1 VSLKESITEPIARP
15 GLVSSNKHPVNL
27 LHVIDGLGIG
37 GAEMLVVTLLK
48 NLKGYNLHLIVL
60 GKPDTLAK
68 ELPVSC
74 KITILNFKTY
84 RDIPSCAF
92 FIRKYIKRNHV
103 DIVHSHLYWS
113 NITARFATPKRIP
126 LYNCIQNISSMAS
139 YTANRL
145 SLYLEKFTYRK
156 RHHIIAVS
164 KVVLDDFDQWVGLR
178 GKSTVLYNIIGDEF
192 FTASPKLS
200 FSKDRIRLV
209 AVGNL
214 RKQKN
219 YPYLLTAFRSMPAH
233 VSLDIFGIGP
243 LQEKMQEE
251 IKAHNLNI
259 RLCGLQSNMHQV
271 LRNYDAYTMCSTHEG
286 LSLALME
293 ALSSGLPAFLSDIPV
308 QRESAQEAAVYFD
321 LNDPEDFIKKLLDA
335 FTDEERLKKMSK
347 EGIERAGMLAR
358 KDSYIQKLE
367 ALYFSK

>member
-1 VSLKESITEPIARP
+1 MEETTTIPEKTP
-15 GLVSSNKHPVNL
+15 GTLTKKAAALNL
-27 LHVIDGLGIG
+27 LHIIDGLGVG

-68 ELPVSC
+68 EIPSTC
-74 KITILNFKTY
+74 KLTILNFKTY
-84 RDIPSCAF
+84 RDIPSCAM
-92 FIRKYIKRNHV
+92 FIRRYIKNN
-103 DIVHSHLYWS
+103 DIQIVHSHLYWS
-113 NITARFATPKRIP
+113 NVTARLATPRRVP

-164 KVVLDDFDQWVGLR
+164 KVVLDDFDEWVGLK
-178 GKSTVLYNIIGDEF
+178 GPSTVLYNIIGDEF
-192 FTASPKLS
+192 FTAAPKQA
-200 FSKDRIRLV
+200 FSKETIRLV

-219 YPYLLTAFRSMPAH
+219 YPYILKAFQTVPKH
-233 VSLDIFGIGP
+233 VSLDIYGIGP
-243 LQEKMQEE
+243 LQEELQRE
-251 IKAHNLNI
+251 IDANHLNI
-259 RLCGLQSNMHQV
+259 RLCGLRSNMHEV
-271 LRNYDAYTMCSTHEG
+271 LRDYDGYVMCSTHEG

-308 QRESAQEAAVYFD
+308 QRESAEDAAVYFD
-321 LNDPEDFIKKLLDA
+321 LKKPEDFAEKLLPVFED
-335 FTDEERLKKMSK
+335 TERLKQMSK
-347 EGIERAGMLAR
+347 RGIARAASLAK
-358 KDSYIQKLE
+358 KDSYIKKLE
-367 ALYFSK
+367 SLYYHTS

>member
-1 VSLKESITEPIARP
+1 MEETVAAPYKVPLMQKTDTS
-15 GLVSSNKHPVNL
+15 PVNL
-27 LHVIDGLGIG
+27 LHIIDGLGVG

-48 NLKGYNLHLIVL
+48 NLKGYNLHLVVL
-60 GKPDTLAK
+60 GKPDTLAN
-68 ELPVSC
+68 ELPADC
-74 KITILNFKTY
+74 KVTILNFKTY
-84 RDIPSCAF
+84 RDIPSNAL
-92 FIRKYIKRNHV
+92 FIRRYIKRNQI

-113 NITARFATPKRIP
+113 NVTARFATPKKIP

-200 FSKDRIRLV
+200 FSKEKIRLV

-219 YPYLLTAFRSMPAH
+219 YPYLLQAFRSMPSH
-233 VSLDIFGIGP
+233 VSLDIYGMGP
-243 LQEKMQEE
+243 LQESMQND
-251 IKAHNLNI
+251 ITAHNLNI
-259 RLCGLQSNMHQV
+259 RLCGLQSNMHLV
-271 LRNYDAYTMCSTHEG
+271 LRNYDAYAMCSTHEG

-308 QRESAQEAAVYFD
+308 HRESAENAAVYFD
-321 LNDPEDFIKKLLDA
+321 LNNPEDFVKKLLETFND
-335 FTDEERLKKMSK
+335 TERLKAMSGA
-347 EGIERAGMLAR
+347 GIERAGILAR

-367 ALYFSK
+367 ALYFTK

>member
-1 VSLKESITEPIARP
+1 MEEIAEYPDKMSKPTTPIGR
-15 GLVSSNKHPVNL
+15 GINL
-27 LHVIDGLGIG
+27 LHIIDGLGVG

-48 NLKGYNLHLIVL
+48 NLEGYNLHLIVL

-68 ELPVSC
+68 EIPSAC
-74 KITILNFKTY
+74 KLTILNFKTY
-84 RDIPSCAF
+84 RDIPSCAL
-92 FIRKYIKRNHV
+92 FIRRYIKDN
-103 DIVHSHLYWS
+103 DIEIVHSHLYWS
-113 NITARFATPKRIP
+113 NVTARLATPRRIP

-164 KVVLDDFDQWVGLR
+164 KVVLDDFDEWVGLK

-200 FSKDRIRLV
+200 FSKDKIRLV

-219 YPYLLTAFRSMPAH
+219 YPYILKSFRSMPAN
-233 VSLDIFGIGP
+233 VTLDIYGLGP
-243 LQEKMQEE
+243 LKEEMQSEIEKY
-251 IKAHNLNI
+251 KLNI
-259 RLCGLQSNMHQV
+259 KLCGLQSNMHQV
-271 LRNYDAYTMCSTHEG
+271 LRSYDAYVMCSTHEG

-293 ALSSGLPAFLSDIPV
+293 AMSSGLPAFLSDIPV
-308 QRESAQEAAVYFD
+308 QRESAENAAVYFD
-321 LNDPEDFIKKLLDA
+321 LNSPEDFVKKLLETFND
-335 FTDEERLKKMSK
+335 TERLKEMSRS
-347 EGIERAGMLAR
+347 GIERAGMLAR
-358 KDSYIQKLE
+358 KDSYIRKLQ
-367 ALYFSK
+367 ALYHEK

>member
-1 VSLKESITEPIARP
+1 LKELITKTSAGSGTENFNKPI
-15 GLVSSNKHPVNL
+15 VNL
-27 LHVIDGLGIG
+27 LHIIDSLGVG

-60 GKPDTLAK
+60 GKPDALAT
-68 ELPVSC
+68 ELPPGC
-74 KITILNFKTY
+74 KLTILNFKTY

-92 FIRKYIKRNHV
+92 FIRKYIKRNQI

-113 NITARFATPKRIP
+113 NITARLATPARTP

-145 SLYLEKFTYRK
+145 SLYLEKFTYRR

-192 FTASPKLS
+192 FTASPKIS
-200 FSKDRIRLV
+200 FSKEKIRLV

-219 YPYLLTAFRSMPAH
+219 YPYLLQAFRSMPGH
-233 VSLDIFGIGP
+233 VSLDIYGIGP

-251 IKAHNLNI
+251 IKIYNLNI

-271 LRNYDAYTMCSTHEG
+271 LRHYDAYTMCSTHEG

-308 QRESAQEAAVYFD
+308 QRESAESAAVYFD
-321 LNDPEDFIKKLLDA
+321 LNNPEDFVKKLLDT
-335 FTDEERLKKMSK
+335 FNDTERLKRMSK

-367 ALYFSK
+367 ALYFGK

>member
-1 VSLKESITEPIARP
+1 MEEKVAVPYKVPLRQNSD
-15 GLVSSNKHPVNL
+15 SSGVNL
-27 LHVIDGLGIG
+27 LHIIDGLGVG

-60 GKPDTLAK
+60 GKPDTLVK
-68 ELPVSC
+68 ELPADC
-74 KITILNFKTY
+74 KVTILNFKTY
-84 RDIPSCAF
+84 RNIPSCAL
-92 FIRKYIKRNHV
+92 FIRRYIKRNQIG
-103 DIVHSHLYWS
+103 IVHSHLYWS
-113 NITARFATPKRIP
+113 NVTARFATPKKIP

-145 SLYLEKFTYRK
+145 SLYLEKFTYKR

-200 FSKDRIRLV
+200 FPKERIRLV

-219 YPYLLTAFRSMPAH
+219 YPFMLKAFQLMPPH
-233 VSLDIFGIGP
+233 VSLDIYGIGP
-243 LQEKMQEE
+243 LKDNMQDE
-251 IKAHNLNI
+251 ITAHNLNI

-271 LRNYDAYTMCSTHEG
+271 LRDYDAYTMCSTHEG

-293 ALSSGLPAFLSDIPV
+293 AMSSGLPAFLSDIPV
-308 QRESAQEAAVYFD
+308 QRESAEKAAVYFD
-321 LNDPEDFIKKLLDA
+321 LNSPQDFVTKLLET
-335 FTDEERLKKMSK
+335 FNNTERLKEMSR
-347 EGIERAGMLAR
+347 EGIERAGGLAR

-367 ALYFSK
+367 TLYHTK